1 MTRSPDNAKIWQDAR
16 VWWAAASGTTRPALP
31 TTADE
36 LPDELSWLE
45 FGLLD
50 GGDGFG
56 EERSFDETEH
66 FAWGLGLIKIGTR
79 NYKLNRSMSLLE
91 DNEVTRQV
99 LWPGSTETKLLM
111 PKPVFGWLGFEG
123 TDDLGAVERLWTV
136 RPARLTVPNNNRN
149 ETDITK
155 LEVTANIFANGASE
169 LFDRQVSE

>member
-1 MTRSPDNAKIWQDAR
+1 MSRNPDNAKIWQDAR
-16 VWWAAASGTTRPALP
+16 VWFALASSARPTLP
-31 TTADE
+31 LTADE
-36 LPDELSWLE
+36 APDELTWMEL
-45 FGLLD
+45 GLLD
-50 GGDGFG
+50 GADGFG

-79 NYKLNRSMSLLE
+79 NYRLNRTMSLLE
-91 DNEVTRQV
+91 DNEATRQI

-123 TDDLGAVERLWTV
+123 MDDLGAVERLWTV

-169 LFDRQVSE
+169 LFDRQVSA